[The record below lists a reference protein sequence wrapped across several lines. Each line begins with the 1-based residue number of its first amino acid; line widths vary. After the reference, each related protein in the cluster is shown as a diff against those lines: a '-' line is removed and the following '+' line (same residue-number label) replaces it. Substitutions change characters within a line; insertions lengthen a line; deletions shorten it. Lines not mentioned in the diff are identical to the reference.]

1 MRDATCLAAL
11 GALALIAG
19 SATAGIGGDGD
30 RFKIADSFEDYHG
43 NQGEN
48 GWFYGYYNGNV
59 QAAYTPADFELMT
72 NWDSGNNRWW
82 VDNTPGGP
90 LTLIDSVFMHP
101 WAYASEAQGNDHWAV
116 RRWVSN
122 VNGPVEIDISMLRG
136 SPEVLGDGVRLHVFV
151 NGVKRLIADLNQTNT
166 SGLQLK
172 LFENVAAGSVID
184 FAIDPVGNPFFDG
197 TRFNAIITTTVPS
210 PASLAL
216 LGLGTLVA
224 VRRRR

>member
-19 SATAGIGGDGD
+19 GASAGIGGDGD
-30 RFKIADSFEDYHG
+30 RFKIADSFEDYQG

-59 QAAYTPADFELMT
+59 EAAYTPADFELMT
-72 NWDSGNNRWW
+72 SWDSSNNRWW
-82 VDNTPGGP
+82 VENTPGGP

-122 VNGPVEIDISMLRG
+122 ISGPIEIDIDMLRG
-136 SPEVLGDGVRLHVFV
+136 SQEVLGDGVRLHVFV
-151 NGVKRLIADLNQTNT
+151 DGVKRLIADLNQNNA
-166 SGLQLK
+166 SGIQLMM
-172 LFENVAAGSVID
+172 FENISAGSVID
-184 FAIDPVGNPFFDG
+184 FAIDPVGNPFFDA
-197 TRFNAIITTTVPS
+197 TRFNAVITSVVPS